1 MANRMKQK
9 QLHSWSN
16 DPKLAIYLHIYIRMC
31 IQNRCPALYLLA
43 QLQNSNKVF
52 VGSSIILAMAI
63 IYSLGSNSIGIS
75 TTTFG
80 CSSEALMRLEEIAFT
95 PKEESRSTRHFDVAI
110 FLIFVDCKRLAND
123 FTGAACCACSSMAP
137 RVQHNDDEGDE
148 EEAAR
153 REWNSRRNATACSY
167 FSSPT
172 SGWRGIVDG
181 TMVMRLFYVMRR

>member
-1 MANRMKQK
+1 M
-9 QLHSWSN
+9 S
-16 DPKLAIYLHIYIRMC
+16 
-31 IQNRCPALYLLA
+31 
-43 QLQNSNKVF
+43 
-52 VGSSIILAMAI
+52 I

-80 CSSEALMRLEEIAFT
+80 CSSEALRRLEEI
-95 PKEESRSTRHFDVAI
+95 EESRSTRHFDVAI

-137 RVQHNDDEGDE
+137 SVQHNDDEGNE

-172 SGWRGIVDG
+172 SGWRGIVEG
-181 TMVMRLFYVMRR
+181 AMVMIEIIML